1 MSLASW
7 EYHLGT
13 ETGSIGTGEKYSS
26 LRTQGAGNAT
36 SLLLNGNLF
45 CFCLF
50 VFIFWLCVMVVQNK
64 LTQDVPQ
71 WYIDYFELKAIL
83 VSGSR
88 KMSVPL
94 INCLEFE

>member
-1 MSLASW
+1 MGLGKSIAAS
-7 EYHLGT
+7 EHK
-13 ETGSIGTGEKYSS
+13 EQEM
-26 LRTQGAGNAT
+26 AAAT
-36 SLLLNGNLF
+36 FLLLNGNLF

-50 VFIFWLCVMVVQNK
+50 VFAFWLCVMGVQNK

>member
-1 MSLASW
+1 M
-7 EYHLGT
+7 G
-13 ETGSIGTGEKYSS
+13 
-26 LRTQGAGNAT
+26 
-36 SLLLNGNLF
+36 
-45 CFCLF
+45 
-50 VFIFWLCVMVVQNK
+50 VQNK

-94 INCLEFE
+94 INCLEFEWRALFIRVYQR